1 MSFEAAIHAKAIRL
15 GSLALT
21 TCGHAGSGHPT
32 TALSLGHLVT
42 TLLYYGMR
50 WVPEDPGLNTADR
63 LVLSEGHAVPII
75 YAAFADLG
83 ALIGKPGDLRPCT
96 VEDLEHFRE
105 SDSVL
110 DGHPNPREG
119 FPFFDAATGS
129 LGQGLSVAAGL
140 GLAARGDELDQR
152 IYCIIGDGESREGQ
166 IWEAI
171 DFLVENKLTNVLPI
185 FNCNGLGQAGEVSEQ
200 QSPERIAAKL
210 EAAGMKVFTIDG
222 HDPAKI
228 RAAYDA
234 FAASPAGSMAIV
246 AKTVKGWGVPSMQ
259 GGGWHGKPA
268 VGEKLKQA
276 LLELSAEAA
285 AYSGTLG
292 GTTLTIHPPTVAER
306 TAPTVTKPMSF
317 KEAAEAW
324 DMKTIVQAG
333 RLSTRKAWGLG
344 LRSIGHT
351 DSRVWSLDAD
361 VRNSTFSEWFFNDTD
376 LSSRFAECKIAEQNM
391 ISVAAGLAAA
401 GKVPFCST
409 FAKFV
414 TRAYDQIEMAMNS
427 GANLKIV
434 GSHAGISLAA
444 DGPSQMSLP
453 DVAWFRSLGSVEGH
467 SGGPGCWTLQ
477 PADAWAAYRLTQLM
491 AEYDGMCYMRV
502 HRPEVEFLYTENTE
516 FTLGGM
522 ELLMT
527 GRDLLIVSAGY
538 MVHECNRALDGLD
551 KLGIDVSL
559 VDCYSLPLDEEKL
572 LDLANENGGN
582 VLVVEDNYGGGLF
595 SAVAEACAKAGDA
608 FTVEPMLVKRIP
620 KSARNE
626 DSILEQ
632 CGLDHASIVERA
644 ASMLGIT
651 TKTAP
656 LSPPAPANSV

>member
-1 MSFEAAIHAKAIRL
+1 MSFDAAIHAKAIRL
-15 GSLALT
+15 DSLALT

-32 TALSLGHLVT
+32 TALSLGHIVANLM
-42 TLLYYGMR
+42 YHSMR
-50 WVPEDPGLNTADR
+50 WVPENPSLSTADR

-83 ALIGKPGDLRPCT
+83 AMIGKPGNMHACT

-119 FPFFDAATGS
+119 FTFFDAATGS

-166 IWEAI
+166 IWEAV
-171 DFLVENKLTNVLPI
+171 DFIVEHGLTNVLPI
-185 FNCNGLGQAGEVSEQ
+185 FNCNGFGQAGPVSEQ

-210 EAAGMKVFTIDG
+210 EAAGVSVQTIDG
-222 HDPAKI
+222 HDPASI
-228 RAAYDA
+228 RDAYAA
-234 FAASPAGSMAIV
+234 FANNPETPMAIV

-268 VGEKLKQA
+268 VGAKLEQA
-276 LLELSAEAA
+276 LRELSATGATHTG
-285 AYSGTLG
+285 SLG
-292 GTTLTIHPPTVAER
+292 DTVLMIHPPTTTER
-306 TAPTVTKPMSF
+306 PAATVSEPMGF
-317 KEAAEAW
+317 KQAAEAW
-324 DMKTIVQAG
+324 DMRSMMQTG

-361 VRNSTFSEWFFNDTD
+361 VQNSTFSEWFSNDAE
-376 LSSRFAECKIAEQNM
+376 LSSRFAECRIAEQNM

-401 GKVPFCST
+401 GKVPFCAT

-427 GANLKIV
+427 GANMKIV
-434 GSHAGISLAA
+434 GSHSGISLAA

-491 AEYDGMCYMRV
+491 AEHDGMCYMRV

-522 ELLMT
+522 EELVK
-527 GRDLLIVSAGY
+527 GRDLLIVSAGF
-538 MVHECNRALDGLD
+538 MVHECNAALDGLD

-559 VDCYSLPLDEEKL
+559 LDCYSLPLDEDRL
-572 LDLANENGGN
+572 LDYANENGGN
-582 VLVVEDNYGGGLF
+582 ILVVEDNYGGGLF

-608 FTVEPMLVKRIP
+608 FTVEPMHVTRIP

-626 DSILEQ
+626 ESILAQ
-632 CGLDHASIVERA
+632 CGLGHEQIVERA
-644 ASMLGIT
+644 AAMLGIT
-651 TKTAP
+651 TKTV
-656 LSPPAPANSV
+656 SIKPPETANSL